1 MGNINPEDRIG
12 MINTMNDGSVAKIIN
27 YIDNKHLTIEFL
39 DNGDILE
46 NIQFGHFKRG
56 NVNRKRLYKKQ
67 REGQVFKLNCGW
79 KIKITKYINAMNV
92 TAKVL
97 ETGEIIKNLRYD
109 HLKNGDILPR
119 TFPTVSGHGYLGEE
133 EDVDANSK
141 CYKTWNHMLERC
153 FSDKLKEKHPT
164 YKDVTVCKD
173 WLNYSNFKSWFEY
186 NYYEINNETMALD
199 KDILVKGNKLYSP
212 ETCVFVSS
220 RINNLFTKNNS
231 KRSKY
236 YIGVNY
242 RPEINSSNPYC
253 ASCGNTKGDQIY
265 LGYFKTPEEAFY
277 AYKEFKE
284 KYIKQI
290 ADEYKQYIPQ
300 KLYDAMY
307 RYEVDITD

>member
-1 MGNINPEDRIG
+1 M
-12 MINTMNDGSVAKIIN
+12 
-27 YIDNKHLTIEFL
+27 L
-39 DNGDILE
+39 
-46 NIQFGHFKRG
+46 KRCYSG
-56 NVNRKRLYKKQ
+56 EYQKK
-67 REGQVFKLNCGW
+67 E
-79 KIKITKYINAMNV
+79 
-92 TAKVL
+92 
-97 ETGEIIKNLRYD
+97 
-109 HLKNGDILPR
+109 
-119 TFPTVSGHGYLGEE
+119 
-133 EDVDANSK
+133 
-141 CYKTWNHMLERC
+141 
-153 FSDKLKEKHPT
+153 PT
-164 YKDVTVCKD
+164 YKDCTVCKE
-173 WLNYSNFKSWFEY
+173 WLNYSNFKKWY
-186 NYYEINNETMALD
+186 DDNYYEIDGEQMALD

-290 ADEYKQYIPQ
+290 ADEYKPYIPQ

-307 RYEVDITD
+307 RYEIEITD